1 MKLRSVSFLFA
12 LLLFSVIGFA
22 QSSKQVAWNYSV
34 KKIADKTYEL
44 HLKATVN
51 GKFHI
56 YAQEAGVEGPLPTQI
71 EFTKSPLVQM
81 EGKAK
86 EIGKRITKREETWG
100 GNVNYFEKSVDF
112 VQTIKLKAA
121 INTNITGKITFM
133 VCNDNECLLPSEV
146 NFTMPVAAK

>member
-1 MKLRSVSFLFA
+1 MKLKSVS
-12 LLLFSVIGFA
+12 LLFSMLLISVIGLA

-51 GKFHI
+51 GRYHI

-71 EFTKSPLVQM
+71 EFTKSPLVQFD
-81 EGKAK
+81 GKIK

-100 GNVNYFEKSVDF
+100 GNVNFFEKSVDF

-133 VCNDNECLLPSEV
+133 VCNDSECLLPSDV
-146 NFTMPVAAK
+146 NFSMPVAAK